1 MILCDYIKKI
11 TSTLSK
17 VYHGNELVMTTD
29 KSYLKRIPITF
40 ISKVTMFLGNGFTDI
55 QYCVNYVDGGTNT
68 WTNIPTEVG
77 SRGVYQDGELLY
89 TESRNT
95 PGSGTGLHF
104 DYVSLVAAQG
114 HEDLTFSIRA
124 RYINN
129 RTTSSSS
136 ALDVDDFR
144 FVIPTELSSGINKLH
159 VLGNINSLLTYTG
172 WSDIESLANYG
183 QWTFRSLFAKPTTV
197 DSMSLPDYYSGV
209 TNIDLENILLPN
221 KTLSYGCYS
230 YMFYGSFHIT
240 VIPANLF
247 PSDIVLAGRDF
258 QRMFAFFCPGYR
270 TDDIGNR
277 NYLKTPLIISRK
289 AIPEGC
295 TPQYHS
301 FDGMFY
307 NKSLSSGQR
316 AGDFNLIKF
325 EQGFRLPATMGEGSC
340 YSMFENCNMLS
351 TDDIPENLLPA
362 TTATSSCY
370 GSMFKNFKYLDP
382 EILANVWGY
391 DSDIVT
397 AIVSKETRLKLPAT
411 MINGYQGMFAGSS
424 ISNVIKFPKGAT
436 VSSNGLYE
444 MYKGNTS
451 ISSANLSFKTDQ
463 YLRNLACASMFENC
477 TGLNNVTINLMG
489 GNLVSRA
496 FQSAFSGC
504 TNLRTANLNGVKNID
519 YVSCCAN
526 MFSGCSNLNSVYTDL
541 EEWPSVNSDATTNW
555 LVNVSR
561 NGVLRTLKGITIPA
575 GTSGLPTTWSHSYP
589 V

>member
-11 TSTLSK
+11 NSTLSK
-17 VYHGNELVMTTD
+17 VYKGNELIMTTD
-29 KSYLKRIPITF
+29 KNYLKIIPITF

-77 SRGVYQDGELLY
+77 SRGVYEDGELLY
-89 TESRNT
+89 TVSRTT
-95 PGSGTGLHF
+95 PGSSTGLHF
-104 DYVSLVAAQG
+104 DYVSIVAAQG

-124 RYINN
+124 RYTNN
-129 RTTSSSS
+129 RTESSSNV
-136 ALDVDDFR
+136 LNVDDFR
-144 FVIPTELSSGINKLH
+144 FIIEPELSSGINKLH

-183 QWTFRSLFAKPTTV
+183 QWTFRSLFAKPEGI
-197 DSMSLPDYYSGV
+197 DAMSLPVHYSGV

-230 YMFYGSFHIT
+230 HMFYGSFHIT

-258 QRMFAFFCPGYR
+258 QRMFAFFCPGYK
-270 TDDIGNR
+270 TDDINNR

-295 TPQYHS
+295 TPQDNS
-301 FDGMFY
+301 FDEMFY
-307 NKSLSSGQR
+307 NKALSSNGV
-316 AGDFNLIKF
+316 GDFNLIKF
-325 EQGFRLPATMGEGSC
+325 EQGFKMPATMGEGSC
-340 YSMFENCNMLS
+340 HSMFENCHMLS

-362 TTATSSCY
+362 TTATKYCY
-370 GSMFKNFKYLDP
+370 DSMFKNFKYLDP
-382 EILANVWGY
+382 EVLENIWGY
-391 DSDIVT
+391 DSDIMT

-411 MINGYQGMFAGSS
+411 TISGYQGMFAGSS
-424 ISNVIKFPKGAT
+424 ISNVIKFPKGVT
-436 VSSNGLYE
+436 VSSNGLYG

-463 YLRNLACASMFENC
+463 SISNLAFASMFENC
-477 TGLNNVTINLMG
+477 TGLNNATINLMG
-489 GNLVSRA
+489 GNLSSRA

-519 YVSCCAN
+519 YVSCCAS
-526 MFSGCSNLNSVYTDL
+526 MFSGCSNLNLVYTDL
-541 EEWPSVNSDATTNW
+541 LEWPSVNTNATTGW
-555 LVNVSR
+555 LNNVAS
-561 NGVLRTLKGITIPA
+561 NGTLRTLKEFTIPS
-575 GTSGLPTTWSHSYP
+575 GIDGLPANWTHIYN
-589 V
+589 